1 MQIKVNGKMRELPY
15 AMTVKEFLS
24 GEDMLGRGG
33 MAVAVNGAVVRQK
46 DWELRLL
53 GEGDD
58 LLIINAAYGG

>member
-15 AMTVKEFLS
+15 PMTVKEFLNS
-24 GEDMLGRGG
+24 EDLLGRGG
-33 MAVAVNGAVVRQK
+33 MAVAVNGSVVRQN

-53 GEGDD
+53 HEGDD